1 MHFIKRKNIM
11 QRQQMV
17 VIKPSEW
24 KKVNGGVYKDAFIP
38 DDYMKPYGPY
48 YQKTNR
54 HDYFDH
60 IVK

>member
-1 MHFIKRKNIM
+1 M